1 MPEPLL
7 AAASAG
13 AGPSGG
19 LKRELSLFDAT
30 TINVGTMIASA
41 IFIVPSMVALQLRA
55 SGLVL
60 AVWIVGGVV
69 SLLGALCMAE
79 LGAAFPRAGG
89 LFVYLREAYGPVW
102 GFLYGWAVAVL
113 VNPASIAAIGAIFAA
128 YLSFFVPLG
137 AMAQKLVAVGSIV
150 ALTLLNCA
158 GVRAGATTQ
167 NVLTTLKVAA
177 LAGLIVAAFALPGGG
192 GDQLAPWLPASFDG
206 LWGPVGIAMVA
217 VLFAYDG
224 WIEITYVGGEVENP
238 GRVLPQSIVYSLV
251 VVIAVYTLVNLAFLY
266 VLAPAGMAGTAL
278 VASDAATVVLGSAGA
293 AFVAAAIV
301 IATLGANNGIVLTSA
316 RIPYAMAREGAF
328 FAWAGRV
335 HPSLGTPVPALL
347 AQGAVAAAM
356 ALTGTYEQL
365 FTYVVFAS
373 WVFYAMGAAAV
384 IRLRRTAPDLARP
397 YRAWGYPWTPLVFVG
412 FALWLVVSTVL
423 ETPREALV
431 GVAIVAAGLPLYS
444 HWRRTRGSDT

>member
-1 MPEPLL
+1 MTAPT
-7 AAASAG
+7 
-13 AGPSGG
+13 G

-41 IFIVPSMVALQLRA
+41 IFIVPSMIALQLRA

-60 AVWIVGGVV
+60 AVWILGGVV

-128 YLSFFVPLG
+128 YVSFFVPLG
-137 AMAQKLVAVGSIV
+137 ATAQKAVAVGSIV

-158 GVRAGATTQ
+158 GVRAGAVTQ

-177 LAGLIVAAFALPGGG
+177 LAGLVVAAFALPGGSG
-192 GDQLAPWLPASFDG
+192 GQLAPWLPASFDG

-224 WIEITYVGGEVENP
+224 WIEITYVGGEVEHP

-251 VVIAVYTLVNLAFLY
+251 IVIAVYTLVNLAFLY
-266 VLAPAGMAGTAL
+266 VLAPAGMAGSAL

-316 RIPYAMAREGAF
+316 RIPYAMARDGAF

-347 AQGAVAAAM
+347 AQGAVASVM

-384 IRLRRTAPDLARP
+384 IRLRRTAPDLPRP

-412 FALWLVVSTVL
+412 FAIWLVASTVL

-431 GVAIVAAGLPLYS
+431 GVVIVAAGLPLYR
-444 HWRRTRGSDT
+444 HWSRERQST

>member
-177 LAGLIVAAFALPGGG
+177 LAGLIIAAFALPGGG
-192 GDQLAPWLPASFDG
+192 SGQLAPWLPASFDG

-444 HWRRTRGSDT
+444 HWRTRRSDT